1 MNNIKNKKYLLF
13 SLCFIVILGII
24 FIPNVKKNNKG
35 IGSNRYATAQIEG
48 FEMSLFGST
57 GWAAIDLPLK
67 ESASSSSNT
76 VATVSEGTP
85 FLILGQ
91 NGNYWEIKYNDYHGY
106 IDYNYCLINLPDVV
120 PSIKYNIVNS
130 YSAIYKSSG
139 YNIDGATGETLYGTN
154 CSNGLCQKIDDNGKV
169 MNNKIGRFEHIV
181 PMLYSTSLKVAHAQ
195 TLSLNDG
202 YSLMIYDTY
211 RPRSVSIY
219 VAQKL
224 DALYKKEPVVKNNID
239 SWGQDWFLAQGVS
252 KHNVGVALDVSLWDI
267 NAQKEVDDMPTA
279 MHELSTAAIKYES
292 PGSSKYSA
300 GMENSESAKKLD
312 QYMNNVGMN
321 TLASEWW
328 HFQENAAF
336 DRMKSKTNNQGMD
349 FQVTSI
355 ASTFGFTGNL
365 TTAGDVNGDGFINEA
380 DAELIYNLY
389 KFLQTNTCD
398 TCGNLIHYSDFNN
411 NNQLDLDDVYSILNL
426 NNDLISSSMY
436 SITDSYIYAGVNTF
450 SSQNVTLKNIQG
462 LSLDV
467 DNENNKVLIKY
478 HGDLIKEYD
487 IVSYSYSGHDL
498 TKPYIFSQNG
508 IQEINANTASHKFKC
523 VNCVIDV
530 DLNNSKVYIKKDSND
545 QQNLA
550 EYDLVYFTSDYV
562 ITDSSIEVNA
572 PDIKAFLDGINFVNC
587 EGYIKD
593 GGNIRN
599 VGNFIGGEKFVVRK
613 DSETLKRYDLIFK
626 TNDIVL
632 SKKLLNLEL
641 DQERTSKLSADII
654 PNYATNK
661 NFTWES
667 SNPSVATVDQNGLVT
682 AVGVGNTTI
691 TVTTEDGESYD
702 DCNVSVVEY
711 FEFVVTYINNGNG
724 FTQNYKAGQNVIVN
738 DIKSNKDGYRIVGW
752 KYDGHDYNLTDTL
765 SMPRQDITLEAIY
778 EPIPSITDYDIE
790 TIGGINYIK
799 DIHLKTDLSQFS
811 LNLDSGKTFK
821 IYDGD
826 SIKTTGNIGTGNV
839 IKIFDDN
846 ELVESYTVS
855 IKGDINGDGDISVSD
870 VSMIY
875 KKLKRKTEF
884 SDAQS
889 IASNVNADD
898 SISVSDISMIYKH
911 IKHKVNISG
920 N

>member
-1 MNNIKNKKYLLF
+1 M
-13 SLCFIVILGII
+13 
-24 FIPNVKKNNKG
+24 
-35 IGSNRYATAQIEG
+35 
-48 FEMSLFGST
+48 
-57 GWAAIDLPLK
+57 
-67 ESASSSSNT
+67 
-76 VATVSEGTP
+76 
-85 FLILGQ
+85 
-91 NGNYWEIKYNDYHGY
+91 
-106 IDYNYCLINLPDVV
+106 
-120 PSIKYNIVNS
+120 
-130 YSAIYKSSG
+130 
-139 YNIDGATGETLYGTN
+139 
-154 CSNGLCQKIDDNGKV
+154 
-169 MNNKIGRFEHIV
+169 
-181 PMLYSTSLKVAHAQ
+181 
-195 TLSLNDG
+195 
-202 YSLMIYDTY
+202 
-211 RPRSVSIY
+211 
-219 VAQKL
+219 
-224 DALYKKEPVVKNNID
+224 
-239 SWGQDWFLAQGVS
+239 
-252 KHNVGVALDVSLWDI
+252 
-267 NAQKEVDDMPTA
+267 
-279 MHELSTAAIKYES
+279 
-292 PGSSKYSA
+292 
-300 GMENSESAKKLD
+300 
-312 QYMNNVGMN
+312 
-321 TLASEWW
+321 
-328 HFQENAAF
+328 
-336 DRMKSKTNNQGMD
+336 
-349 FQVTSI
+349 
-355 ASTFGFTGNL
+355 
-365 TTAGDVNGDGFINEA
+365 
-380 DAELIYNLY
+380 
-389 KFLQTNTCD
+389 
-398 TCGNLIHYSDFNN
+398 
-411 NNQLDLDDVYSILNL
+411 DDVYSILNL

-530 DLNNSKVYIKKDSND
+530 DSTNNKVYIKKDSND

-593 GGNIRN
+593 GDNIRN

-626 TNDIVL
+626 TNDIIL
-632 SKKLLNLEL
+632 SKKSLNLEL
-641 DQERTSKLSADII
+641 DQERKSKLFADII

-711 FEFVVTYINNGNG
+711 FEFVVTYINNGNR

-765 SMPRQDITLEAIY
+765 SMPRQNITLEAIY

-839 IKIFDDN
+839 IKIFDGN

-855 IKGDINGDGDISVSD
+855 IKGDVTGDGLITSIDFYELYKLKKKLANNQEVALFYKLSGDTNNDGLISSSD
-870 VSMIY
+870 YYNIY
-875 KKLKRKTEF
+875 KLKRKNYNSF
-884 SDAQS
+884 
-889 IASNVNADD
+889 
-898 SISVSDISMIYKH
+898 
-911 IKHKVNISG
+911 G